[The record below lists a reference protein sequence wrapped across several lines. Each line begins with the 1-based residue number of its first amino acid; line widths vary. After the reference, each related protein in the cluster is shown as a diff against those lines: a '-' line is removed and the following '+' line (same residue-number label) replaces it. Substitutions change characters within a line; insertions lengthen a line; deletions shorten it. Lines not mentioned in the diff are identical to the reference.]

1 VPELIIKIKELAN
14 KLYGA
19 GHNSIKRDVR
29 LELKVSWLHA
39 NTGRTCVAEEAS
51 TRCVWSYIYGKLW
64 KREIEQYCQLAI

>member
-39 NTGRTCVAEEAS
+39 NT
-51 TRCVWSYIYGKLW
+51 WSYVCG
-64 KREIEQYCQLAI
+64 